1 MLKDAPQYSY
11 ADYSSVYLK
20 KKAVSSVLKILSG
33 GLDIARRVA
42 LKAMTGIPHYNDL
55 KTLYY
60 PFIIIFRPALCFS
73 PVHHTLHFIS

>member
-33 GLDIARRVA
+33 GLYIARKVA
-42 LKAMTGIPHYNDL
+42 LKAMTKSIDT
-55 KTLYY
+55 K
-60 PFIIIFRPALCFS
+60 RKS
-73 PVHHTLHFIS
+73 LH